1 MHEAIRQR
9 AESDERVSDLTEL
22 AGRME
27 AELEERRNGAS
38 AKEQVE
44 ELRKKVNELAKGE
57 LERIEFIVNEFE

>member
-1 MHEAIRQR
+1 
-9 AESDERVSDLTEL
+9 
-22 AGRME
+22 ME

-57 LERIEFIVNEFE
+57 LERI